1 MLIDSS
7 IGLNLSV
14 TSFTK
19 LFTFSSK
26 YNELKNKSIAIDFIS
41 DLKRVNK
48 LDLLDIF
55 STIPKTILYL
65 IFLTNVALL
74 LLIDK
79 ISLAITIEDL
89 IVTFLTHSLSL

>member
-1 MLIDSS
+1 MNVIDSS

-14 TSFTK
+14 TSFIK

-26 YNELKNKSIAIDFIS
+26 YNESKNKSIAIDFIG

-55 STIPKTILYL
+55 STIQKTNYI
-65 IFLTNVALL
+65 
-74 LLIDK
+74 
-79 ISLAITIEDL
+79 
-89 IVTFLTHSLSL
+89 